1 MDRRTFL
8 AGTGAMLLAAPLA
21 VEAEQATGQQHR
33 VGLLN
38 GATGGQVEV
47 AFREG
52 LHALGYAEGTNLV
65 IDARAARGRVERLPI
80 LMRELLDAKP
90 EVIVTFGTTASQA
103 AKAATT
109 TTPIVMAFAGD
120 PVGTRLVSSLAKP
133 GGNVTGMSLAASEL
147 SGKRLDLLKEVIPR
161 LIRLTVLGDV
171 SRQVEIQE
179 TERAARL
186 LGLTVV
192 LVELTRAEGFDR
204 ALGEVSRSHPQAL
217 FIINTAVT
225 VTHRARIVDFALK
238 NRVSLVG
245 TQSGWAKAGALMD
258 YSSSVID
265 ASRRSAVL
273 VDKILKG
280 AKPGDLPVE
289 QPTKFELVINLKTA
303 KTLGLTIPPSL
314 LARADEVIQ

>member
-1 MDRRTFL
+1 MRRIGL
-8 AGTGAMLLAAPLA
+8 AVVLALSLAPLGA
-21 VEAEQATGQQHR
+21 DAQQTTGQRHR
-33 VGLLN
+33 IGLLN
-38 GATGGQVEV
+38 GASEGRVEAV
-47 AFREG
+47 FREG
-52 LHALGYAEGTNLV
+52 LRALGYVEGTNIV
-65 IDARAARGRVERLPI
+65 IDARAAQGRVERLPT
-80 LMRELLDAKP
+80 LTRELVDAKP
-90 EVIVTFGTTASQA
+90 EVIVTFGTTATQA

-109 TTPIVMAFAGD
+109 TIPIVMAFAGD

-147 SGKRLDLLKEVIPR
+147 SGKRLDLLKEVIPT
-161 LIRLTVLGDV
+161 LKRLTILGDV

-192 LVELTRAEGFDR
+192 LVELTRADGFDK

-225 VTHRARIVDFALK
+225 VTHRTRIVDFALK

-258 YSSSVID
+258 Y
-265 ASRRSAVL
+265 A
-273 VDKILKG
+273 
-280 AKPGDLPVE
+280 
-289 QPTKFELVINLKTA
+289 
-303 KTLGLTIPPSL
+303 
-314 LARADEVIQ
+314 